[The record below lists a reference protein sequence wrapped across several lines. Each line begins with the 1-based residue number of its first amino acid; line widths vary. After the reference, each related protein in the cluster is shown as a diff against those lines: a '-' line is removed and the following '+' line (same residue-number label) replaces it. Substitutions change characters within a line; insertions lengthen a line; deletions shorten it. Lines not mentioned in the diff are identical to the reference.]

1 MKKIKYYIFFLL
13 GAAMIASCD
22 NELTEDVKM
31 GIRVDQND
39 GVSMQGDVVTV
50 KAGTPVVFNFSGEPD
65 NIMFYSGEPGA
76 VYAHRQRTEVAP
88 EDIESA
94 ILHFKIGTQYGKT
107 YENTLEMLVSD
118 QFEGLAKNDFKKDSV
133 LVEQFAWNELV
144 AKSELPDK
152 PSIQKEYTVDV
163 TKYLGKPMTLAI
175 HYQAIDDTK
184 NSMPRYNFSEM
195 YIENVRKDG
204 IVSKFMPSQYGFTAV
219 NMMCNHHLKSQ
230 AGMKTNREY
239 GTMTNNT
246 AGIWNVVN
254 AQNGGFYIAGG
265 GKNTGNKNGWLIS
278 DGLITTYCDPDQGTV
293 IKNIT
298 QNVESYTHTYN
309 KVGEYKATF
318 IATRV
323 NYKHDSRMMKELT
336 IKVVE

>member
-1 MKKIKYYIFFLL
+1 
-13 GAAMIASCD
+13 
-22 NELTEDVKM
+22 
-31 GIRVDQND
+31 
-39 GVSMQGDVVTV
+39 
-50 KAGTPVVFNFSGEPD
+50 
-65 NIMFYSGEPGA
+65 
-76 VYAHRQRTEVAP
+76 
-88 EDIESA
+88 
-94 ILHFKIGTQYGKT
+94 
-107 YENTLEMLVSD
+107 
-118 QFEGLAKNDFKKDSV
+118 
-133 LVEQFAWNELV
+133 
-144 AKSELPDK
+144 
-152 PSIQKEYTVDV
+152 
-163 TKYLGKPMTLAI
+163 MTLAI

-219 NMMCNHHLKSQ
+219 NMMCNHNLKSQ

-246 AGIWNVVN
+246 AGIWNLVN

-265 GKNTGNKNGWLIS
+265 GKNTGNKNGWLVS